1 MVKTV
6 GSVCSTEAGAT
17 ETPITRER
25 DSPIAAILK
34 VFAATKRNTNASTSQ
49 RGASSITLAAR
60 PRPVVQP
67 ICARLRNARHGGQ
80 ELLGRGHGAFP
91 VLRRECTELSVT
103 ENSRE
108 DRRR

>member
-1 MVKTV
+1 M
-6 GSVCSTEAGAT
+6 
-17 ETPITRER
+17 
-25 DSPIAAILK
+25 LK

-67 ICARLRNARHGGQ
+67 ICVRLRNARHGGQ